1 MRART
6 SANGLGRG
14 PAALSAVVNPAANS
28 ALRRRPA
35 LLDRAAPALTALP
48 VPAGPRLPVPAGPCL
63 SVSAG
68 PRLSVPAGTT
78 PSAPA
83 PTAPP
88 EPAWPPLTTP
98 GPPVGLYVHVPFCVS
113 RCPYC
118 DFAVVAGSATRGPR
132 NRIDAFLVALETEL
146 VLRAD
151 ELDER
156 FGPPGTSAR
165 PPLETCYFGGGTP
178 SLLDPRLLE
187 GILRSIADR
196 FGLAPGAEVTLEANP
211 APDERGDPLAW
222 RRIGIT
228 RLSFGGQSLEL
239 AELRTLG
246 RRHRPG
252 DVLSAIEE
260 ARRAGIASINV
271 DLLYDVPGQTLASF
285 AASLEAV
292 VGAGVDHVSCYALEL
307 ADEPLPAAEQLPTEE
322 RLPPAHAL
330 QPGLEVSPSDVPAS
344 TTEAPSPTAGRP
356 GIQAGGASGEP
367 GLPASLDRPA
377 PRPGALAWRRRMG
390 AGQDPDRA
398 AAMYELAADR
408 LAAAGYRGYE
418 VSNWARPGHESRHNL
433 LYWTRRPVEALG
445 PGAHA
450 FDGAVRRWTTASLE
464 DYVAALRP
472 SDGGRPRLPPGGS
485 EILDAATA
493 RAETWILGLRTDRGL
508 PALAADEEWARERV
522 GWAVAAGLVEL
533 TAGESGSSERRIRL
547 TRRGRL
553 LSNEVF
559 VRFV

>member
-1 MRART
+1 MRVRT
-6 SANGLGRG
+6 SASGFGRR
-14 PAALSAVVNPAANS
+14 PAALAAVVNPAAHS

-35 LLDRAAPALTALP
+35 LLDRAAPARTPLP
-48 VPAGPRLPVPAGPCL
+48 APAGPLL
-63 SVSAG
+63 SVA
-68 PRLSVPAGTT
+68 AGTP

-83 PTAPP
+83 PTALP

-132 NRIDAFLVALETEL
+132 NRTDAFLVALETEL

-151 ELDER
+151 ALDER
-156 FGPPGTSAR
+156 FGPPGTPAR
-165 PPLETCYFGGGTP
+165 PALETCYFGGGTP
-178 SLLDPRLLE
+178 SLLDPRVLE

-196 FGLAPGAEVTLEANP
+196 FGLAAGAEVTLEANP
-211 APDERGDPLAW
+211 GPDERGDPLAW

-307 ADEPLPAAEQLPTEE
+307 ADEPLPAAAERLPTEE
-322 RLPPAHAL
+322 RLPPAHEPL
-330 QPGLEVSPSDVPAS
+330 PGLDVQPSTA
-344 TTEAPSPTAGRP
+344 EAPRPTAGRP
-356 GIQAGGASGEP
+356 GIQAGGASEEP
-367 GLPASLDRPA
+367 GLPASPDRPA

-472 SDGGRPRLPPGGS
+472 SDGRRPRLPPGGS

-508 PALAADEEWARERV
+508 PALAADEEWAREPV